1 MKKRIVFV
9 LALTLILVLTA
20 CSGNVAQVKRTVGES
35 AHYSAREI
43 GAAMDVVE
51 SHFRRHF
58 DGCTLLELAYDEAVS
73 DKASGEWAEQ
83 YGAKEAIVL
92 TSSFHVDASGGNGSL
107 NPNYTY
113 NRWQWVLTRSGIGG
127 WKLQTWGY
135 G

>member
-1 MKKRIVFV
+1 MKKWIALV
-9 LALTLILVLTA
+9 LALAAALALAACGGNTA
-20 CSGNVAQVKRTVGES
+20 SVKRTVGES
-35 AHYSAREI
+35 EHYSAREI
-43 GAAMDVVE
+43 SAAMDVVE
-51 SHFRRHF
+51 SHFRRYF

-83 YGAKEAIVL
+83 YSADRAIVL
-92 TSSFHVDASGGNGSL
+92 TSSFHVDDAGDGSL

-135 G
+135 